1 MLVFIYATAM
11 QRYTRISPNT
21 PFKEATSSVASNLQ
35 TRTPTLW
42 IRQFPLRPS
51 GAVISSKYSSHFR
64 LYNVLCSNI
73 SSLTHIC
80 SRLYG
85 VILSQSYTYFIN
97 RKRDPPAFQWIML
110 TVLILETLHTAFL
123 VYATYVPLI
132 IYTCDLTEQLKPFP
146 LVPNSSRGGSFI

>member
-1 MLVFIYATAM
+1 MDTSISAATLWGGYLIEVFFA
-11 QRYTRISPNT
+11 
-21 PFKEATSSVASNLQ
+21 FSSVQ
-35 TRTPTLW
+35 C
-42 IRQFPLRPS
+42 PL
-51 GAVISSKYSSHFR
+51 FD
-64 LYNVLCSNI
+64 I